1 MVKPAS
7 PPVARHDLLIRINKL
22 QVTAMSFGA
31 VNSLVEQAAYRV
43 LEAECS
49 RSRAVGR
56 YVRFA
61 VRQWI
66 IRAPHQ
72 VRSYARYWWFR
83 YVRFWPV
90 DRINARLDQDFE
102 RDMKALLKKEGSDA

>member
-1 MVKPAS
+1 MAEPTS
-7 PPVARHDLLIRINKL
+7 PPVTRHNLLIRVAKL

-61 VRQWI
+61 IRQWLI
-66 IRAPHQ
+66 QAPHG
-72 VRSYARYWWFR
+72 VRFYVRYWWFR

-90 DRINARLDQDFE
+90 DRINARFDEDFE
-102 RDMKALLKKEGSDA
+102 RDMKALLKKEAGDV

>member
-1 MVKPAS
+1 MDNQS
-7 PPVARHDLLIRINKL
+7 PSRHDLLIRVAKL

-61 VRQWI
+61 IRQSL
-66 IRAPHQ
+66 IRAPHA
-72 VRSYARYWWFR
+72 VRSYARYWWLR

-90 DRINARLDQDFE
+90 DRINAQFE
-102 RDMKALLKKEGSDA
+102 RDLKRDMKALLKKEGSDA